1 MHYITGTQF
10 TVNSQLRIRQTQTGE
25 KLIPGTTYFILKIEK
40 EENGLIYTF
49 VDTQRNR
56 VKIPFSSCRE
66 ADKMIGI
73 YRNERV
79 PDYDAFYSRSTD
91 T

>member
-10 TVNSQLRIRQTQTGE
+10 TVNTQLRPRQALTGE
-25 KLIPGTTYFILKIEK
+25 KLIPGTIYFILKIEK
-40 EENGLIYTF
+40 KDNTFLYTF
-49 VDTQRNR
+49 VDTQRNK
-56 VKIPFSSCRE
+56 VTLQFNSCRE

-79 PDYDAFYSRSTD
+79 PDYDMYYGNSTD
-91 T
+91 I

>member
-10 TVNSQLRIRQTQTGE
+10 TVNSQLRPRQTPTGE
-25 KLIPGTTYFILKIEK
+25 KLILGTTYFILKIEK
-40 EENGLIYTF
+40 SDNAFLYTF

-56 VKIPFSSCRE
+56 IKIPFNSCRD

-79 PDYDAFYSRSTD
+79 PDYDTFYSKSSD
-91 T
+91 I